1 MQTLYSQ
8 NQRNKNRKF
17 KKKKKKKQDWS
28 ETDKRTQGDTGFHMK
43 CCVSSQTLCLEEA
56 LMSHYDNNP
65 HTDKVSDDNI
75 NANHLCR
82 YTANQCTMKDHPVLL
97 SMTHIGSV
105 FMVLTSNTSA
115 HTLSFKNSPTRLHPL
130 HLTFYIWFKKKSDF
144 INC

>member
-1 MQTLYSQ
+1 
-8 NQRNKNRKF
+8 
-17 KKKKKKKQDWS
+17 
-28 ETDKRTQGDTGFHMK
+28 MK

-130 HLTFYIWFKKKSDF
+130 HLTFYI
-144 INC
+144 